1 MADYLRQ
8 LRNDEKRSK
17 FATIGCITADVF
29 KRTGDI
35 DDATFVAGDFLRT
48 AQVPG
53 GAYTVRFYAV
63 VAEAF
68 AATAVLTWGFEDNQ
82 IMGTP
87 IITALDLTVEDETIA
102 LPLTSV
108 GRFEG
113 KTPLGIT
120 CNQAA
125 IDSNV
130 GKVYLVVE
138 YTEAPV
144 KAGCYSA

>member
-1 MADYLRQ
+1 MDYLRQ

-17 FATIGCITADVF
+17 FATIAAITSETLKAEGAFD
-29 KRTGDI
+29 G
-35 DDATFVAGDFLRT
+35 VAFAVGDFMRT

-68 AATAVLTWGFEDNQ
+68 AAGATIDWGFETSQ
-82 IMGTP
+82 AMGDL
-87 IITALDLTVEDETIA
+87 ILDDLDLTAVDETIA
-102 LPLTSV
+102 LPVTGS
-108 GRFEG
+108 GRTEG
-113 KTPLGIT
+113 KTPMGIT
-120 CNQAA
+120 ANQAA
-125 IDSNV
+125 IDSTL

-144 KAGCYSA
+144 RAGVYSA